1 MRCIALQHVCF
12 EDLGVFAPV
21 LADFGFS
28 TESRQA
34 GVAPISKSEWISADL
49 VVVLGGP
56 IGVYEEDKYPW
67 ILDEIDGLRSRL
79 ARQAPTIGICLGAQ
93 LMAAALGARVYP
105 GSGKEIGWARVDLA
119 DSERRSSLSHLRDIE
134 VLHWHGDTF
143 DLPVGSTLLAS
154 TAHTPHQAFSVGDFA
169 LAIQFH
175 PEVDGAH
182 FERWLIGHTCELAHA
197 RISVRELRLQTER
210 SARRCATA
218 GQAMLADWLAQLGS
232 ASRRACTERRD

>member
-1 MRCIALQHVCF
+1 MKCIALQHVCF

-28 TESRQA
+28 TEYRQA
-34 GVAPISKSEWISADL
+34 GVSPIAKSEWISADL

-67 ILDEIDGLRSRL
+67 IRDELDGLRNRL

-93 LMAAALGARVYP
+93 LMAAALGSKVYP
-105 GSGKEIGWARVDLA
+105 GAGKEIGWGKVDLV
-119 DSERRSSLSHLRDIE
+119 DHERRSSLSHLRNIE

-154 TAHTPHQAFSVGDFA
+154 TAHTPHQAFSLSDFG

-175 PEVDGAH
+175 PEVDGGH
-182 FERWLIGHTCELAHA
+182 IERWLIGHTCELAHA
-197 RISVRELRLQTER
+197 HISVQEIRRQTER
-210 SARRCATA
+210 SARRCAEA
-218 GQAMLADWLAQLGS
+218 GQAMLADWLTHLS
-232 ASRRACTERRD
+232 WASRGDCTELRD